1 MRITRTSRY
10 RAKNQND
17 KSQRN
22 LSAMSS
28 AAVNG
33 SHVLVYPIPRSGHV
47 IPLLD
52 LTHRLLTRGLTVTVL
67 VTQNEV
73 PLLQPLISTHSS
85 SSLKPLVVPVPEIP
99 LSTPFSPIEAMKAM
113 RDHHEPALIQWFKS
127 QQATVTPPVVAIIS
141 DFMLEWTHDLAGR
154 VGVKRIVFSPS
165 GACDRSFS
173 FALWKDPPKKDD
185 PNDNDDSSPMSFPN
199 LPNSPIYPWW
209 QLPPFHR
216 NGKEGD
222 PSWERWRNINLADRA
237 SWGFVFNTFA
247 GLESRDLEHL
257 KRELGHDRV
266 WAVGPLLPDRSSNDS
281 VFNRGGTSSLP
292 HQQVMAWLDSRE
304 DNSVVYVC
312 FGSRVTLTSAQ
323 VEVLTAALEQSRVQF
338 IFCAREPREKNGR
351 EDSGAVSEGFEDR
364 VRDRGLVIRGWAPQ
378 LAILSHRAVGAF
390 LTHCGWNSVLEGLAA
405 GAVMLTWP
413 MGADQYTNAKLVVE
427 QAGAGVPVGEGT
439 RTIPDPAELARLLVR
454 SLEGSNGTE
463 RVRAREISR
472 AAMEAVAQEGSS
484 DKDLDELVNRL
495 NELSR

>member
-1 MRITRTSRY
+1 MIIFENRTSHY
-10 RAKNQND
+10 RAKTQNE
-17 KSQRN
+17 KSHRN

-28 AAVNG
+28 AAANG
-33 SHVLVYPIPRSGHV
+33 SHVLVYPILRSGHV

-73 PLLQPLISTHSS
+73 TLLQPLISTHSS
-85 SSLKPLVVPVPEIP
+85 CSLKPFVIPVPETP

-113 RDHHEPALIQWFKS
+113 REHHEAALIQWFKS
-127 QQATVTPPVVAIIS
+127 QATVTPPVVAIIS
-141 DFMLEWTHDLAGR
+141 DFMLEWTHDLAAR

-185 PNDNDDSSPMSFPN
+185 PNDNDDSSPTSFPK

-237 SWGFVFNTFA
+237 SW
-247 GLESRDLEHL
+247 SRDLEHL

-266 WAVGPLLPDRSSNDS
+266 WAVGPLLPDRNSNDA

-292 HQQVMAWLDSRE
+292 HQHVMLWLDSRE
-304 DNSVVYVC
+304 DNSVVYVS
-312 FGSRVTLTSAQ
+312 FWSRVTLTSAQ
-323 VEVLTAALEQSRVQF
+323 IEVLTAALEQSRVQF

-351 EDSGAVSEGFEDR
+351 EDSGAVSDGFEERGVGPAACDTKSPSGGR
-364 VRDRGLVIRGWAPQ
+364 VLDSLRVELGAG
-378 LAILSHRAVGAF
+378 RAG
-390 LTHCGWNSVLEGLAA
+390 CR
-405 GAVMLTWP
+405 AVMLTWP

-427 QAGAGVPVGEGT
+427 QAGAGVRVGEGT
-439 RTIPDPAELARLLVR
+439 RMIPDPTELARLLVR
-454 SLEGSNGTE
+454 SLEGSNGSE

-472 AAMEAVAQEGSS
+472 AAMEAVAQGGSS

-495 NELSR
+495 NEVSK